1 MDFDDTLGSESDD
14 SMSAELR
21 VVYERGEPSLMAM
34 QGKARLAAEMFGEPF
49 TPTKIGRF
57 TILRELGA
65 GGMGVVYVAYDE
77 ELDRRV
83 AVKLLRESSTDTQGK
98 ARLQREAQA
107 MARLSHPNVV
117 TVHEVGTHLEQVFV
131 AMEFVP
137 GGDLRAW
144 LRSPRTWREVVAM
157 FCQAG
162 EGLAA
167 AHDAGLVH
175 RDFKPDNV
183 LVGVDG
189 RARVADFGLAYARAQ
204 EPEREPS
211 GEAPRANLDRTLTQ
225 PGAVMGTPAYM
236 SPEQLVGDAID
247 VRTDQFAFCV
257 ALWEGLYGKRPFTAP
272 NFAAL
277 VTAVRE
283 GRIVEPVV
291 THDVPAWLHAA
302 LVRGLSA
309 DADARWPSMH
319 ALLAVLGNDAQ
330 ARRRRTLRIAAI
342 AGLAALVI
350 AGLSTVIAAQLRENA
365 RRSYWVALTEEL
377 LDIERTRGLRQVT
390 DDAMRARD
398 ATRMSVFRSFRPLD
412 ELVNHEDPTVAAVL
426 LREVEGP
433 LRESSSWISAA
444 NETLGQPISRAVL
457 DGHRDVVTALVF
469 SPSEPVLYSA
479 GSDGAV
485 WRWDLDTALGQPII
499 AHDEGKEVTG
509 LVASPDGRT
518 LISVS
523 KDRTVRS
530 WSAQHGARVVATHE
544 DELTDVAFA
553 PDGRR
558 IVASSRDAIASVH
571 ELETGGR
578 VDLRGHDK
586 AVFAVGFDPSGTR
599 VLTGSSDKTV
609 RLWRADDGQLLAT
622 LEGHEQ
628 GVFHVAFVGSDLVVS
643 GSDDGSVRLWRLDGD
658 ALVSSEI
665 LGRHTAA
672 IAAVAIHGRQVASS
686 AVDGAVAIV
695 ELDDP
700 SSWRVVDKHPKGV
713 WALAFTPT
721 GEGLIS
727 AGFDTTARLHDLHAR
742 VSPRIFKGHRLALL
756 SAAIDPSGRWLA
768 TGAWD
773 GQVRIW
779 DLERP
784 MLSQELAGHTAR
796 VGAVAFD
803 AGGTRAVTS
812 SHDGSARIWRTS
824 DASLL
829 ATLAGGHKEIIA
841 SAFSPDGRKLVA
853 GTRSGVVELWELETG
868 ARLDLTGHTHNVS
881 QVGFNLAGDRI
892 GSVSY
897 DGTARI
903 WSLAGEAQLI
913 LSGHEARVV
922 GIDFGRPGQPIA
934 TASFDGT
941 LRLWDSI
948 DGHQRAV
955 LRSPGGPINAFAR
968 NEAGVLASACD
979 DGSAQIWP
987 DEDPTH
993 MIALEGHSKAI
1004 WSIAFDASGER
1015 LVTASADGSARV
1027 WDLEGHVL
1035 ASLSGHTEAVWGAR
1049 FLDSEQVITVSN
1061 DRRVRLWSLA
1071 EPERVIVLPGHRDA
1085 IMGLDISADGR
1096 WLITA
1101 SADKSARLWQLELLS
1116 RDPAWLSVELE
1127 RATSYC
1133 LSVDERERELG
1144 EASIEAKAGLAA
1156 CEQNRR
1162 AGLAQ

>member
-1 MDFDDTLGSESDD
+1 MDFDDTRGGESHDPI
-14 SMSAELR
+14 SAELHAAFAL
-21 VVYERGEPSLMAM
+21 GGPSLLGV
-34 QGKARLAAEMFGEPF
+34 QGKARLAAELFGEPF
-49 TPTKIGRF
+49 TATKIGRF

-204 EPEREPS
+204 EPGREPPS
-211 GEAPRANLDRTLTQ
+211 ETPRANLERTLTQ

-236 SPEQLVGDAID
+236 SPEQLVGGPID

-257 ALWEGLYGKRPFTAP
+257 ALWEGLYGKRPFTGP

-277 VTAVRE
+277 VTAVCE
-283 GRIVEPVV
+283 GQIVQPLV

-309 DADARWPSMH
+309 DAKARWPSMH
-319 ALLAVLGNDAQ
+319 ALLAVLGNDPQ

-342 AGLAALVI
+342 AGLATLVI
-350 AGLSTVIAAQLRENA
+350 VGLSTIIAAQLGENA

-377 LDIERTRGLRQVT
+377 LDIERKRGLMQAT

-433 LRESSSWISAA
+433 LRNSSTWISAA

-469 SPSEPVLYSA
+469 SPSEPILYSA

-485 WRWDLDTALGQPII
+485 WRWHLDTALGQPII
-499 AHDEGKEVTG
+499 THDEGKEVTG

-523 KDRTVRS
+523 KDHTVRS
-530 WSAQHGARVVATHE
+530 WSAQVGARVVAKHE

-571 ELETGGR
+571 ELGTGAR
-578 VDLRGHDK
+578 VDLRGHGK
-586 AVFAVGFDPSGTR
+586 AVFAVSFDPSGTR
-599 VLTGSSDKTV
+599 VLTGSGDKTV
-609 RLWRADDGQLLAT
+609 RLWRADGQLLAT
-622 LEGHEQ
+622 LEGHEA
-628 GVFHVAFVGSDLVVS
+628 GVFHVAFVDSELVVS
-643 GSDDGSVRLWRLDGD
+643 GSDDGSVRLWRLAGD

-665 LGRHTAA
+665 LGRHTAE
-672 IAAVAIHGRQVASS
+672 ITAVAIHGRQVAAS
-686 AVDGAVAIV
+686 AVDGSVAIV
-695 ELDDP
+695 ELDNP
-700 SSWRVVDKHPKGV
+700 SSWRVVDKHPKDV

-721 GEGLIS
+721 GSGLIS

-812 SHDGSARIWRTS
+812 SHDGSSRIWRTS

-829 ATLAGGHKEIIA
+829 ATLAGGHRAIST
-841 SAFSPDGRKLVA
+841 SAFSPDGRKLAA
-853 GTRSGVVELWELETG
+853 GTGSGVVELWELETG
-868 ARLDLTGHTHNVS
+868 TRLDLTGHTKIVW
-881 QVGFNLAGDRI
+881 QVAFSRAGDRI

-903 WSLAGEAQLI
+903 WSLAGVAQLI
-913 LSGHEARVV
+913 LRGHEARVT
-922 GIDFGRPGQPIA
+922 GIDFGHPGQPIA

-941 LRLWDSI
+941 LRLWDPV
-948 DGHQRAV
+948 DGHERAV

-968 NEAGVLASACD
+968 NDTGVLASACD

-987 DEDPTH
+987 DDDPTH

-1004 WSIAFDASGER
+1004 WSIAFDASGEQ

-1027 WDLEGHVL
+1027 WDLEGHAI

-1049 FLDSEQVITVSN
+1049 FLGSEQVITVSN
-1061 DRRVRLWSLA
+1061 DRRVRVWSLA

-1096 WLITA
+1096 QLITA
-1101 SADKSARLWQLELLS
+1101 SADQSARLWQLELLS
-1116 RDPAWLSVELE
+1116 RDPARLSIELE

-1144 EASIEAKAGLAA
+1144 EATIEAKAGLAA
-1156 CEQNRR
+1156 CEQHRR
-1162 AGLAQ
+1162 AGLPQ